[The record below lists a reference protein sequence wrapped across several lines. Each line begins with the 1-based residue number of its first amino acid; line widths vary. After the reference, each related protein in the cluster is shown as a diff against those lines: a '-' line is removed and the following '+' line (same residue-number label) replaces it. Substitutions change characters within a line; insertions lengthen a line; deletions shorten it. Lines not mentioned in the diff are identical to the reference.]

1 MLSGAAPGGILMER
15 LDALAC
21 CSEPGPGL
29 TRRPFAPEH
38 RAANDI
44 IAGWMQEAGLDVS
57 LDAAGTLIGRR
68 DGPPGSKTFLM
79 GSHQDSIRQG
89 GRYDGMLG
97 IALPILVLERLQS
110 VELGFAVEVLA
121 FADEE
126 GVRFPTALLGP
137 RALAGTVDPAALS
150 LTDGDGVVLAEALI
164 EFGGSPDGLLSARRD
179 PTGLLGYLEVH
190 IEQGPVLEQAGL
202 PVGIVTG
209 ICGIERWVVRLT
221 GKAAHAGT
229 TPMDLRRDAFAGA
242 AEFAL
247 ELESHCRQTEGLVG
261 VVGSLEI
268 APNVVNAIPG
278 ACDFSVE
285 LRAADDAVREEAS
298 QRLSAA
304 VDEIARRRDLGC
316 SVRKTY
322 AQKGV
327 PCDAKLSAR
336 LSQCVAEAGIGPSTL
351 MSGATHDASA
361 MADLCPVAML
371 FTRCRDGLSHHPDES
386 VKADDLTVAAN
397 IVERFLK
404 SLSADLA

>member
-1 MLSGAAPGGILMER
+1 MLSETAPGDILLER
-15 LDALAC
+15 LDALAR

-29 TRRPFAPEH
+29 TRRPFTPEH
-38 RAANDI
+38 RAANDV
-44 IAGWMQEAGLDVS
+44 IAGWMRDAGLEVG
-57 LDAAGTLIGRR
+57 LDPAGTLIGRR

-97 IALPILVLERLQS
+97 IALPILVMQRLHG
-110 VELGFAVEVLA
+110 VELGFGVEVMA

-137 RALAGTVDPAALS
+137 RALAGTLDLAVLELP
-150 LTDGDGVVLAEALI
+150 DGDGIVLAEALAD
-164 EFGGSPDGLLSARRD
+164 FGGAPDGLTSARRD
-179 PTGLLGYLEVH
+179 PEGVLGYLEIH

-209 ICGIERWVVRLT
+209 ICGIERWTVRLS

-247 ELESHCRQTEGLVG
+247 ALEAHCRQTADLVG

-278 ACDFSVE
+278 SCDFSVE
-285 LRAADDAVREEAS
+285 IRAVDDAVRAEAS
-298 QRLSAA
+298 QHLTATLEA
-304 VDEIARRRDLGC
+304 IACRRDLDC
-316 SVRKTY
+316 RVSKTY
-322 AQKGV
+322 AQKAV
-327 PCDAKLSAR
+327 PCDAALSAR
-336 LSQCVAEAGIGPSTL
+336 LSQCVVAAGIDPLAL

-371 FTRCRDGLSHHPDES
+371 FTRCRDGLSHHPDEA
-386 VKADDLTVAAN
+386 VEADDLTAAAS
-397 IVERFLK
+397 ILERFLK